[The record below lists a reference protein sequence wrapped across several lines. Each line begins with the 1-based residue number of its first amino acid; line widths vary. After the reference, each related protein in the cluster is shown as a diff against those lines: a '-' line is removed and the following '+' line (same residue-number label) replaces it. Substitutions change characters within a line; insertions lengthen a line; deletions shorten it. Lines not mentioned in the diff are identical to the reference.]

1 MERTSSTAPAATA
14 SKSAC
19 WDSLRTWSSS
29 PAPAAREISTI
40 MAVPMAPGML
50 LTSQVTVVVVLT
62 AGGGLLASWPTMAVS
77 TYCKRVESTC
87 STMVGMDKNTSVRNS
102 AAVAGGNRAERLVIR
117 GQLPCNGF
125 SAVLRGSQLQVYGSA
140 GQKANTCL
148 PWQGIA
154 NCYGRQKALPGGRA
168 RMCFSKQKRSKQ
180 PEMPRACFCFA
191 PGGSSA
197 PGQPAAQPKHFE
209 AARTAWACRAQTPR
223 CADSVCGRRQTA
235 GRRRFPGCRSARGG
249 WPSGRSRTPLL
260 LPQNAAVGG
269 PGPRAHR
276 LNTRQAASP

>member
-62 AGGGLLASWPTMAVS
+62 AAVACSPSWPTMAVS

-168 RMCFSKQKRSKQ
+168 QTISQSRS
-180 PEMPRACFCFA
+180 AA
-191 PGGSSA
+191 SSRKCRVHA
-197 PGQPAAQPKHFE
+197 SALRRAAQVRLASLRRSQNTLKRPYPLGLS
-209 AARTAWACRAQTPR
+209 CSNS
-223 CADSVCGRRQTA
+223 SVRR
-235 GRRRFPGCRSARGG
+235 
-249 WPSGRSRTPLL
+249 
-260 LPQNAAVGG
+260 
-269 PGPRAHR
+269 
-276 LNTRQAASP
+276 